1 MSDPAAVMAA
11 MLSDLQGLAGLAGA
25 VPTPAAGIAAPAASS
40 FLDTLKDAVG
50 RIDGAVASS
59 ESKTNQFAA
68 GDKNVS
74 LSDVMISVEQ
84 ANLAFQTAT
93 TVRDRVVEAYQTIM
107 NMQL

>member
-1 MSDPAAVMAA
+1 MSDPAAVMSA

-25 VPTPAAGIAAPAASS
+25 VPSPAAGIAAPVASS

-50 RIDGAVASS
+50 RIDGQIATSQD
-59 ESKTNQFAA
+59 KTQQFSA
-68 GDKNVS
+68 GDKSVS

-84 ANLAFQTAT
+84 ANLAFQTAS

>member
-1 MSDPAAVMAA
+1 MSDAAAIMSA

-25 VPTPAAGIAAPAASS
+25 VPSPAAGVAAPAASS
-40 FLDTLKDAVG
+40 FLETLKDAVG
-50 RIDGAVASS
+50 HVDGQIATSQD
-59 ESKTNQFAA
+59 KTQQFAA

-74 LSDVMISVEQ
+74 LSDVMISVEK
-84 ANLAFQTAT
+84 ANLAFQTAA

>member
-1 MSDPAAVMAA
+1 MSDPAAVMSA
-11 MLSDLQGLAGLAGA
+11 MLSDLQGLAGLASA
-25 VPTPAAGIAAPAASS
+25 VPSPAAGIAAPTASS

-50 RIDGAVASS
+50 RVDGQIASS
-59 ESKTNQFAA
+59 EDKTQQFAA

-84 ANLAFQTAT
+84 ANLAFQTAA
-93 TVRDRVVEAYQTIM
+93 TVRDRVVGAYQTIM

>member
-1 MSDPAAVMAA
+1 MSDPAAIMSA

-25 VPTPAAGIAAPAASS
+25 MPSPAAGVAAPAASS
-40 FLDTLKDAVG
+40 FLDTLKDAVA
-50 RIDGAVASS
+50 RVDGQVASG
-59 ESKTNQFAA
+59 ESKTQQFAA

-84 ANLAFQTAT
+84 ANLAFQTAA
-93 TVRDRVVEAYQTIM
+93 TVRDRVVGAYQTIM

>member
-1 MSDPAAVMAA
+1 MSDPAAVMSA
-11 MLSDLQGLAGLAGA
+11 MLSDLQGLAGLAST
-25 VPTPAAGIAAPAASS
+25 VPSPAAGIAAPAASS

-50 RIDGAVASS
+50 RVDGQIASS
-59 ESKTNQFAA
+59 EDKTQQFAA

-84 ANLAFQTAT
+84 ANLAFQTAA
-93 TVRDRVVEAYQTIM
+93 TVRDRVVGAYQTIM

>member
-1 MSDPAAVMAA
+1 MSDPAAVMSA

-25 VPTPAAGIAAPAASS
+25 VPSPAAGIAAPAASS
-40 FLDTLKDAVG
+40 FVETLKDAVS
-50 RIDGAVASS
+50 RVDGQIATSQD
-59 ESKTNQFAA
+59 KTQQFAA

-84 ANLAFQTAT
+84 ANLAFQTAA

>member
-1 MSDPAAVMAA
+1 MSDPAAIMAT

-25 VPTPAAGIAAPAASS
+25 VPSPATSIGAPAASS
-40 FLDTLKDAVG
+40 FLETLKGAVG
-50 RIDGAVASS
+50 QVDAQIASS
-59 ESKTNQFAA
+59 QDKAQLFAA

-74 LSDVMISVEQ
+74 LSDVMISTEK
-84 ANLAFQTAT
+84 ANLAFQTAA